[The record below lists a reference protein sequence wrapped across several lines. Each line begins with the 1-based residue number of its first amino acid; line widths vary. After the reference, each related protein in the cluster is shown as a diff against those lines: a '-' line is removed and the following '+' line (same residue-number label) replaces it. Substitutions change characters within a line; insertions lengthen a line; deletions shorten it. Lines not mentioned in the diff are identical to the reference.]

1 MDQNLETTLAEGYS
15 RIAGMPLNEGIFSWL
30 FGKKLSPSDELFN
43 RVSDLF
49 ERFYDREVARD
60 GRTYRGTP
68 GEYSTQALLDRV
80 DTLKNSVLSE
90 IRRFSSKCDKAF
102 KERDRAFRMRDS
114 YNEKLNYMRDARDDY
129 RSRLYEQ
136 RRNRNK

>member
-1 MDQNLETTLAEGYS
+1 MDQNLEKSLAEGYA
-15 RIAGMPLNEGIFSWL
+15 RITGQPLNEGIFSWL
-30 FGKKLSPSDELFN
+30 FGKRLNPADELFN

-60 GRTYRGTP
+60 ERGYRGTT
-68 GEYSTQALLDRV
+68 GAYNNQAILDRV

-90 IRRFSSKCDKAF
+90 IRKFSSKCNKAF
-102 KERDRAFRMRDS
+102 KDRDRAYKMRDS
-114 YNEKLNYMRDARDDY
+114 YSDKLNYMRDARDDY

-136 RRNRNK
+136 RRSNRK

>member
-1 MDQNLETTLAEGYS
+1 MDQNLETMLAEGYS
-15 RIAGMPLNEGIFSWL
+15 RIAGRPLNEGIFSWL

-60 GRTYRGTP
+60 ERTYRGTP
-68 GEYSTQALLDRV
+68 GEYNPQALLDRV

-90 IRRFSSKCDKAF
+90 IRKFSSKCDKAF
-102 KERDRAFRMRDS
+102 KERDRAYKMRDS